1 MSNTKNWIEKRM
13 KLGWIMLIIGVTICI
28 VGITSEIKITNR
40 PFDLRIITGLGILF
54 MGIGIGQI
62 VRYRAATKD
71 GVIAKRIVIEEQ
83 DERSVLIRA
92 KAGNRAYWVSMG
104 LIYILLMWISFA
116 SNGRL
121 VYPDENILWY
131 FLALAIVLPFGVYL
145 FSIIHDER
153 SS

>member
-1 MSNTKNWIEKRM
+1 MSNMKNWIEKRL
-13 KLGWIMLIIGVTICI
+13 KFGWIMLIIGVTICI
-28 VGITSEIKITNR
+28 VGITSELKITNR
-40 PFDLRIITGLGILF
+40 PFDFRIITGLGILF
-54 MGIGIGQI
+54 IGIGIGQI

-71 GVIAKRIVIEEQ
+71 GVIAKRIAIEEQ

-92 KAGNRAYWVSMG
+92 KAGNRAYWLSMG

-121 VYPDENILWY
+121 VYPNENMLWY

>member
-1 MSNTKNWIEKRM
+1 MNNTKNWIEKRL
-13 KLGWIMLIIGVTICI
+13 KFGWIMLFIGAIICF
-28 VGITSEIKITNR
+28 VGITSELKITNR
-40 PFDLRIITGLGILF
+40 PFDFRIITGLGVLF
-54 MGIGIGQI
+54 VGIGIGQI

-71 GVIAKRIVIEEQ
+71 GVTAKRIAIEER

-92 KAGNRAYWVSMG
+92 KAGNRAYWVAMG

-131 FLALAIVLPFGVYL
+131 FLALALVLPFGVYL
-145 FSIIHDER
+145 ISIIHDER